1 MNVLIIEDEVMAQS
15 SLIRM
20 INQNCPDFKII
31 GITSSV
37 KDTVEWLKENSA
49 DIIFMDV
56 ELADG
61 ECFEIFRQ
69 TEVKAKVIMTT
80 AYDSYAIKAFE
91 AGSVDYLLKP
101 IDPQSFKRAV
111 DRCRSGSNLLN
122 VESLMALVNK
132 EPANR
137 HYRERFIVK
146 LNDRIVPVNTS
157 EIAYFFSED
166 KNNYLVTYSNQ
177 KYVIDASLDV
187 TIEDLDPNR
196 FFKISR
202 QCIIA
207 LDAIQSIIKLQGSR
221 LRIEATPESSF
232 EMNVSRS
239 RVDDFL
245 LWIEK

>member
-1 MNVLIIEDEVMAQS
+1 MNILIIEDEVMAQS
-15 SLIRM
+15 SLIRL
-20 INQNCPDFKII
+20 INHNCPDFKIA

-37 KDTVEWLKENSA
+37 RDSVEWLKENSA

-69 TEVKAKVIMTT
+69 IEVKAKVIMTT

-91 AGSVDYLLKP
+91 AGSIDYLLKP
-101 IDPQSFKRAV
+101 IDLTAFQRAV
-111 DRCRSGSNLLN
+111 TRCRTSENRLN
-122 VESLMALVNK
+122 VDSLMGLLGGNQTD
-132 EPANR
+132 R

-146 LNDRIVPVNTS
+146 LNDRIVPVNTA

-187 TIEDLDPNR
+187 TIEDLDPQK

-207 LDAIQSIIKLQGSR
+207 LDAIKSIIKLQGSR
-221 LRIEATPESSF
+221 LRIEAVPESSF

-245 LWIEK
+245 IWIEK

>member
-37 KDTVEWLKENSA
+37 KDTVEWLKGNSA

-101 IDPQSFKRAV
+101 IDHQSFKRAV

>member
-101 IDPQSFKRAV
+101 IDHQSFKRAV